1 MSNAI
6 DLKKIFS
13 YTWGFIG
20 LPFPEMVIKGL
31 PVVKRERSF
40 IAADDMTFDV
50 WLKNEISEKG
60 VSIRHKNSKGVE
72 IFMPIWLSSNDSDAL
87 EYLLPNTV
95 MSISSKANIVTTAL
109 VNRDGTFKEEI
120 SLDDWEISIRGVMV
134 GEGNNYPEQAVQT
147 LTNWYATRAAFNIQN
162 ARTAICLSGGEK
174 IVITDLRFPEI
185 RGFENTQPYE
195 LKLISDKEFSL
206 YIQ

>member
-31 PVVKRERSF
+31 PVVKREQSF
-40 IAADDMTFDV
+40 QEAGFFDFET
-50 WLKNEISEKG
+50 WERYRLSDKG
-60 VSIRHKNSKGVE
+60 VSIRYTKDNGVE
-72 IFMPIWLSSNDSDAL
+72 VFMPIWLSSNDSDAL

-95 MSISSKANIVTTAL
+95 MSISSKANIVTTSL

-147 LTNWYATRAAFNIQN
+147 LTNWYTTRAAFNIQN

-174 IVITDLRFPEI
+174 VVITDLRFPEI